1 MRDSRACLKPPNG
14 CVVLG
19 LYHDLLILRL
29 ELRLL
34 PPEQDPMSLVLLPPR
49 DGQGLNERGL
59 SRPQVVEAQRMTW
72 VETWGRLEGMG
83 AGVGWADAMGSQ
95 GQPGRKETLGPA
107 GPAP

>member
-19 LYHDLLILRL
+19 LYRDLLILRL
-29 ELRLL
+29 ELRLP

-59 SRPQVVEAQRMTW
+59 SRPQVVETQRMTR
-72 VETWGRLEGMG
+72 VETWG
-83 AGVGWADAMGSQ
+83 AGVGWADTMGSQ